1 MKTIPKVLTIAGSDS
16 SAGAGIQADLKTFM
30 ALNVYGTSAITS
42 ITVQNTQGIE
52 SVYDLPGFLVYNQI
66 KSIISDIGV
75 DATKTGMLSN
85 SDIIESVASA
95 IHEFNI
101 NKLIV
106 DPVLKAKDET
116 NLLKENAINIF
127 KQKILPEA
135 LIITPNIFE
144 AEILSDIKITSRED
158 MILAAEK
165 IYELGPKFVVIK
177 GGHLPFNNTIVDLI
191 YSKDKI
197 EYLENPF
204 IQTKNTH
211 GIGCTFSAAIT
222 AYIAKGFD
230 VFSSIKNAR
239 AYIQNALQ
247 NEIQIG
253 NGFGPLNHG
262 WLWQK

>member
-1 MKTIPKVLTIAGSDS
+1 VKTIPKVLTIAGSDS

-116 NLLKENAINIF
+116 NLLKENSINIY
-127 KQKILPEA
+127 KKKILPEA
-135 LIITPNIFE
+135 LQ
-144 AEILSDIKITSRED
+144 
-158 MILAAEK
+158 
-165 IYELGPKFVVIK
+165 
-177 GGHLPFNNTIVDLI
+177 
-191 YSKDKI
+191 
-197 EYLENPF
+197 F
-204 IQTKNTH
+204 IN
-211 GIGCTFSAAIT
+211 
-222 AYIAKGFD
+222 
-230 VFSSIKNAR
+230 SISIN
-239 AYIQNALQ
+239 
-247 NEIQIG
+247 
-253 NGFGPLNHG
+253 
-262 WLWQK
+262 